1 MKTLLFVCSLLLC
14 LGITGCRQN
23 EKELKITAYVNPFIG
38 TDGHGHC
45 FPGAILP
52 FGGIQLSPDN
62 PRNGWDWT
70 SGYHYSDSIISSFS
84 HTHLSGTG
92 IGDLQDIRFLPVST
106 TPDTSISPA
115 AYIQSGYA
123 RFSHRNEQAEP
134 GYYSVVFDNG
144 IKTELSVTNRCGIH
158 YYQYPANSAHALTID
173 LTTARNWDRTT
184 ETSIRKVNN
193 RTLEGYRKSQGWAN
207 DQRVYFI
214 IEFSQDCEVLAGY
227 KKFSPL
233 ENGQKITDKGC
244 YLYVDFGQK
253 TNKILAKIS
262 ISSANTEGAIAN
274 LEKELSHWSFDKVKR
289 DANHAWKRQLQKIKA
304 EGRNEADLEN
314 FYTALYHAYTA
325 PYLFSDVNGNYKGP
339 DKEIHSVHKHNQYS
353 VFSLWDTYRAAHPLF
368 TITQKKRVSDMIN
381 SMLKHYDAYGLLP
394 VWELAG
400 NETFCMIGNHA
411 IPVIVDAYLKGYKGF
426 DPERAYEA
434 IRKSSLESHPKSD
447 WETYNQYGY
456 YPFDLIPEESVSRTL
471 ESCYDDYCVAQ
482 MAKELGKKEDY
493 NFFSKRARAYTSLFD
508 PVTKLMRGKDS
519 QGKWREPFDPFRL
532 SHAGTSGGDYTEGNA
547 WQYVWHVQH
556 DVDSLIEM
564 MGGNKAFTAKLD
576 SLFWLENNT
585 VNTGFVSDV
594 TGLIGQYAHG
604 NEPSH
609 HVAYLYNY
617 AGEFW
622 KTQKL
627 IREIFDHFYLPVSD
641 GLCGN
646 DDCGQMSAW
655 YLFSAMG
662 FYPVD
667 PISKEY
673 IIGAPQLKEMIL
685 RLEGGKNFIIR
696 AEGLSEENKYVKAV
710 FLNGKELKRFRIFHH
725 EITDGGI
732 LEFIMTDNPSKSFN

>member
-411 IPVIVDAYLKGYKGF
+411 IPVITEAYLKGIRNF
-426 DPERAYEA
+426 DVEKAYEA
-434 IRKSSLESHPKSD
+434 MKKTSLTDRAGMGVYRKYHYIPYELE
-447 WETYNQYGY
+447 N
-456 YPFDLIPEESVSRTL
+456 ESVSKTL
-471 ESCYDDYCVAQ
+471 EYAYDDWCIAQ
-482 MAKELGKKEDY
+482 MAKALQKEDDY
-493 NFFSKRARAYTSLFD
+493 LFFLNASRNYTNLFD
-508 PVTKLMRGKDS
+508 PGTGFMRGKS
-519 QGKWREPFDPFRL
+519 SAGEWKTPFSTLYSNHRD
-532 SHAGTSGGDYTEGNA
+532 DEYTEGNA
-547 WQYVWHVQH
+547 WQYSWLVQH
-556 DVDSLIEM
+556 DVEGLIALH
-564 MGGNKAFTAKLD
+564 GGAEAFITKLD
-576 SLFWLENNT
+576 SLFTLDARLEGENASPDIS
-585 VNTGFVSDV
+585 GF
-594 TGLIGQYAHG
+594 IGQYAHG

-609 HVAYLYNY
+609 HIAYLYNY
-617 AGEFW
+617 VGQPH
-622 KTQKL
+622 KTQLYVNKIL
-627 IREIFDHFYLPVSD
+627 TGLYHNTPD

-646 DDCGQMSAW
+646 EDCGQMSAW
-655 YLFSAMG
+655 YVFSAMG
-662 FYPVD
+662 FYPVN
-667 PISKEY
+667 PVEGKY
-673 IIGAPQLKEMIL
+673 QLGAPLFDKITLSTGPEKKFVITANKESDGHIYVQEVYLNEKKLDRTWITHEEIMN
-685 RLEGGKNFIIR
+685 GG
-696 AEGLSEENKYVKAV
+696 
-710 FLNGKELKRFRIFHH
+710 ELKFVLSTH
-725 EITDGGI
+725 
-732 LEFIMTDNPSKSFN
+732 P

>member
-184 ETSIRKVNN
+184 ETSIRKVNS

-411 IPVIVDAYLKGYKGF
+411 IPVITEAYLKGIRNF
-426 DPERAYEA
+426 DVEKAYEA
-434 IRKSSLESHPKSD
+434 MKKTSLTDRAGMGVYRKYHYIPYELE
-447 WETYNQYGY
+447 N
-456 YPFDLIPEESVSRTL
+456 ESVSKTL
-471 ESCYDDYCVAQ
+471 EYAYDDWCIAQ
-482 MAKELGKKEDY
+482 MAKALQKEDDY
-493 NFFSKRARAYTSLFD
+493 LFFLNASRNYTNLFD
-508 PVTKLMRGKDS
+508 PGTGFMRGKS
-519 QGKWREPFDPFRL
+519 SAGEWKTPFSPLCSNHRD
-532 SHAGTSGGDYTEGNA
+532 DEYTEGNA
-547 WQYVWHVQH
+547 WQYFWYVPQNIPA
-556 DVDSLIEM
+556 LIALT
-564 MGGNKAFTAKLD
+564 GGDKAFTNKLD
-576 SLFWLENNT
+576 QFFTTTQQSGELNSNAS
-585 VNTGFVSDV
+585 GFV
-594 TGLIGQYAHG
+594 GQYAHG

-617 AGEFW
+617 AGQPW
-622 KTQKL
+622 KTQQYVAHIL
-627 IREIFDHFYLPVSD
+627 TNLYNNSFSGYA
-641 GLCGN
+641 GN
-646 DDCGQMSAW
+646 DDCGEMSAW
-655 YLFSAMG
+655 YIFSAMG
-662 FYPVD
+662 FYPVN
-667 PISKEY
+667 PANGIY
-673 IIGAPQLKEMIL
+673 VIGCPLLEETCIQLPN
-685 RLEGGKNFIIR
+685 GKQFT
-696 AEGLSEENKYVKAV
+696 VKAPKRNEKDIYIQSAR
-710 FLNGKELKRFRIFHH
+710 LNGKNYNKTYLSHEDILK
-725 EITDGGI
+725 GGT
-732 LEFIMTDNPSKSFN
+732 LEFKMGDRPSRWGTAPNARPE